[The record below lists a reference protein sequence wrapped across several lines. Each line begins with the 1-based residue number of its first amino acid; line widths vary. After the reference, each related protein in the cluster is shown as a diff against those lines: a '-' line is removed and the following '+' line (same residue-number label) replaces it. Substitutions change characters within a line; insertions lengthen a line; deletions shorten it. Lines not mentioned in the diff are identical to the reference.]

1 MPKNEET
8 SSAALKALL
17 DKEFGPP
24 KFAIQKQS
32 TSPRKGS
39 IPTALSTDNDS
50 VCLDDVVITDAAGSC
65 QPPERPWMTLSVVE
79 GPAKG
84 NVFRADDQTEVR
96 DMGRT
101 DRKRALSHLL

>member
-1 MPKNEET
+1 MPKSEE
-8 SSAALKALL
+8 SSSVALKALL

-39 IPTALSTDNDS
+39 MPTALSTDFGP
-50 VCLDDVVITDAAGSC
+50 VCLDDVVVTDAAGSS
-65 QPPERPWMTLSVVE
+65 QPPERPWMTLNVVE

-84 NVFRADDQTEVR
+84 NVFRADDQMEV
-96 DMGRT
+96 
-101 DRKRALSHLL
+101 